1 MVRNNRKMI
10 LKTVQLAIL
19 TALVVVLQCISI
31 PLGATA
37 INLALLPVV
46 IGAAM
51 CGVWAGCW
59 LGFISGAT
67 ILISQQAAWFFTINP
82 IATVIVV
89 LVKGTLSGLAAGL
102 VYTVLAKRHKYLAV
116 IFAGLAAPLVNTGIF
131 ILGCCTLFYADFVQ
145 YGNVFVWV
153 VTTFVALNF
162 PIEIGINMVFSPTVV
177 RIIDVVKK
185 NKS

>member
-1 MVRNNRKMI
+1 MVTDNKKMI
-10 LKTVQLAIL
+10 LKMVQLAIL
-19 TALVVVLQCISI
+19 TAIVVVLQCLSI

-51 CGVWAGCW
+51 CGTWAGAW
-59 LGFISGAT
+59 LGLVSGAT

-82 IATVIVV
+82 VATVIVV
-89 LVKGTLSGLAAGL
+89 LVKGTASGLVAGL
-102 VYTVLAKRHKYLAV
+102 VYALFANRNKYIGV
-116 IFAGLAAPLVNTGIF
+116 ILAGLAAPLINTGIF

-145 YGNVFVWV
+145 YGNVFVYV

-162 PIEIGINMVFSPTVV
+162 PIEIGINMIFSPTVV

-185 NKS
+185 NKT

>member
-1 MVRNNRKMI
+1 MI
-10 LKTVQLAIL
+10 LQTVRLSIL

-51 CGVWAGCW
+51 CGVWAGTW
-59 LGFISGAT
+59 LGFVSGVT
-67 ILISQQAAWFFTINP
+67 ILLSQQAAWFFTINP
-82 IATVIVV
+82 VATVIVV
-89 LVKGTLSGLAAGL
+89 LVKGTASGLVAGL
-102 VYTVLAKRHKYLAV
+102 VYALFANRNKYIGV
-116 IFAGLAAPLVNTGIF
+116 ILAGLAAPLINTGIF
-131 ILGCCTLFYADFVQ
+131 ILGCCTLFYADFAQ
-145 YGNVFVWV
+145 YGNVFVYV

-162 PIEIGINMVFSPTVV
+162 PIEIGINMIFSPTVV

-185 NKS
+185 DKT